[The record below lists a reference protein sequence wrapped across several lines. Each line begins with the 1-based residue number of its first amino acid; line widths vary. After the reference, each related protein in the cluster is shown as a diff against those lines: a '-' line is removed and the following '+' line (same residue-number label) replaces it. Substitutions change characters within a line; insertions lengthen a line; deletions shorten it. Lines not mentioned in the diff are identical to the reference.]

1 MKSTTTANNAVVE
14 HYQQRN
20 FSLSNKFMHVYA
32 YIFSVWFLFVY
43 DHFNRY
49 ERKQLHELFGH
60 DLSMFIRHRCRRI
73 QRYWSVNQR
82 ISP

>member
-1 MKSTTTANNAVVE
+1 MPWWNIINNETSVLVT
-14 HYQQRN
+14 
-20 FSLSNKFMHVYA
+20 SLCTFMR
-32 YIFSVWFLFVY
+32 IFSVWFLFVY

-60 DLSMFIRHRCRRI
+60 DLFMFIRHRCRRI